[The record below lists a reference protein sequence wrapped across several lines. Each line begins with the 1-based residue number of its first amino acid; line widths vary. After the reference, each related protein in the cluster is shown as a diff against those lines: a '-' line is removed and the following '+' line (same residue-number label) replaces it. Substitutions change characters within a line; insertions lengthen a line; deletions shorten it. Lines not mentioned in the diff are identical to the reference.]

1 MIGDVLMNYYK
12 ENIDI
17 TQAEIQQ
24 RQMEK
29 DLMYQNMI
37 TEGKLRQEEWK
48 LKMGLTDSSEIADV
62 LKDAKQ
68 EEKNSRIR

>member
-1 MIGDVLMNYYK
+1 MNYYK